1 MSETVW
7 FNRRMFLRGAG
18 AAALASAATGGAS
31 MLRPTPAAAAA
42 SPAQDGSGG
51 FDFDAPYDRIGTDS
65 NKWDKI
71 REDYGPENIKVAMGV
86 ADMDF
91 KCAPVITEALAD
103 RVRHENWGYLHMPK
117 DFFPAIV
124 DWNRTRHG
132 LEINPDLMAL
142 SDGVHPALIAALKAL
157 ARPGSRV
164 LLTTSTYSGF
174 YTDLRESHTLAE
186 ESPLLVDNGVHRF
199 DFDDIESRISH
210 DTDALILCNPQ
221 NPTGNCWSP
230 EDLMRLGR
238 LCLERRVVVM
248 ADEIHCDF
256 VTKGN
261 TYTPFATLPDK
272 DVVNNSITFQSGS
285 KTFSL
290 AAMKVAWFH
299 TTNPEFFRKV
309 QDQHMAQTNTLGVV
323 AHHAA
328 LRGGADWLDQLLVY
342 LDGNHDFVE
351 QYIRENIPQIKYTK
365 AQGTY
370 LAWLDVAD
378 LADRIDARGRAA
390 KENETAENPVTPE
403 TMTVRWLVEHAGVYT
418 NPGSNYGPGG
428 ENHVRMNLGT
438 SRQMIKL
445 ALDNIAEATS
455 AL

>member
-1 MSETVW
+1 MSERVW
-7 FNRRMFLRGAG
+7 LNRRTFLRSAGTAAIAG
-18 AAALASAATGGAS
+18 AATSGAS
-31 MLRPTPAAAAA
+31 LLRPGMAAAA
-42 SPAQDGSGG
+42 PQDGSGA
-51 FDFDAPYDRIGTDS
+51 FDFDTPYERVGTDCAKWDRI
-65 NKWDKI
+65 I
-71 REDYGPENIKVAMGV
+71 EDYGRENIQVAMGV

-91 KCAPVITEALAD
+91 KCAPVITEALAE
-103 RVRHENWGYLHMPK
+103 RVKHENWGYLKMPE

-124 DWNRTRHG
+124 DWNRKRNG

-142 SDGVHPALIAALKAL
+142 SDGVHPALIAALKAF
-157 ARPGSRV
+157 ARPGSKV

-174 YTDLRESHTLAE
+174 YTDLRESHTIAE
-186 ESPLLVDNGVHRF
+186 ESPLIIDNGVHHL
-199 DFDDIESRISH
+199 DFDDLESRISQ

-230 EDLMRLGR
+230 EDLMRLGQ
-238 LCLERRVVVM
+238 LCLERRVVVL

-256 VTKGN
+256 VTKGQK
-261 TYTPFATLPDK
+261 YTPFASLPDEK
-272 DVVNNSITFQSGS
+272 VVANSVTFQSGS

-299 TTNPEFFRKV
+299 STNPEYFEKV

-351 QYIRENIPQIKYTK
+351 QYLREKVPAIRYTK

-370 LAWLDVAD
+370 LAWLDVSQ
-378 LADRIDARGRAA
+378 LAEQIGAA
-390 KENETAENPVTPE
+390 EKAVAASEVEEEPVTPE
-403 TMTVRWLVEHAGVYT
+403 DIVVRWLVEHAGVYT
-418 NPGSNYGPGG
+418 NAGSNYGPGG
-428 ENHVRMNLGT
+428 EGWVRMNLGT
-438 SRQMIKL
+438 SRRLVQL
-445 ALDNIAEATS
+445 ALDNIAEAMND
-455 AL
+455 L

>member
-1 MSETVW
+1 MSERVW
-7 FNRRMFLRGAG
+7 LNRRMFLKGAG
-18 AAALASAATGGAS
+18 ATALAGAATSGAS
-31 MLRPTPAAAAA
+31 LLNPMASMAA
-42 SPAQDGSGG
+42 PAQDGSGG
-51 FDFDAPYDRIGTDS
+51 FDFDTPYDRIGTDCA
-65 NKWDKI
+65 KWDSI
-71 REDYGPENIKVAMGV
+71 IERHGAENIQVAMGV

-91 KCAPVITEALAD
+91 KCAPAITEALAE
-103 RVRHENWGYLHMPK
+103 RVNHENWGYLKMPE

-124 DWNRTRHG
+124 DWNKNRHG

-186 ESPLLVDNGVHRF
+186 ESPLIIDNGVHRL
-199 DFDDIESRISH
+199 DFDDLESRISQE
-210 DTDALILCNPQ
+210 TDALILCNPQ

-230 EDLMRLGR
+230 EDLMRLGQ
-238 LCLERRVVVM
+238 LCLERRVVVL

-256 VTKGN
+256 VTNGQK
-261 TYTPFATLPDK
+261 YTPFASLPDK
-272 DVVNNSITFQSGS
+272 DVVNNSVTFQSGS

-299 TTNPEFFRKV
+299 SPNPEYFQKV
-309 QDQHMAQTNTLGVV
+309 QDQHLAQTNTLGVV

-328 LRGGADWLDQLLVY
+328 LRGGAEWLDQLLVY
-342 LDGNHDFVE
+342 LDGNHDLVE
-351 QYIRENIPQIKYTK
+351 QYLRDNVPQVKYTK

-370 LAWLDVAD
+370 LAWLDVSHVAE
-378 LADRIDARGRAA
+378 AIGAA
-390 KENETAENPVTPE
+390 EKATAASETEEEPVTPE
-403 TMTVRWLVEHAGVYT
+403 DIVVRWLVENAGVYT

-428 ENHVRMNLGT
+428 EGWVRMNLGT
-438 SRQMIKL
+438 SRELIKL
-445 ALDNIAEATS
+445 ALDNIAEAMNS
-455 AL
+455 L

>member
-1 MSETVW
+1 MTEGIQL
-7 FNRRMFLRGAG
+7 NRRMFLKGAG
-18 AAALASAATGGAS
+18 AAAVASAATGGAS
-31 MLRPTPAAAAA
+31 MVPPAAA
-42 SPAQDGSGG
+42 SPLQDNPGP
-51 FDFDAPYDRIGTDS
+51 FDFDTPYDRVGTDC

-71 REDYGPENIKVAMGV
+71 REDYGPENIQVAMGV

-91 KCAPVITEALAD
+91 KCAPVVTEALAK
-103 RVRHENWGYLHMPK
+103 RVRHENWGYLHMLK

-132 LEINPDLMAL
+132 LEIDPDLMAL

-157 ARPGSRV
+157 ARPGSKV

-186 ESPLLVDNGVHRF
+186 ESPFLVDNGVHRF
-199 DFDDIESRISH
+199 DFDDIESRISNE
-210 DTDALILCNPQ
+210 TDVLILCNPQ

-238 LCLERRVVVM
+238 LCLERRVVVL

-272 DVVNNSITFQSGS
+272 DVVHNSMTFQSGS

-299 TTNPEFFRKV
+299 TTNPEFFRKT
-309 QDQHMAQTNTLGVV
+309 QEQHMAQTNSLGVV

-328 LRGGADWLDQLLVY
+328 LRGGAEWLDQLLVY
-342 LDGNHDFVE
+342 LDGSHDFVE
-351 QYIRENIPQIKYTK
+351 QYIRENIPQMKYTK

-370 LAWLDVAD
+370 LAWLDVAG
-378 LADRIDARGRAA
+378 LADRIDAAGRAA
-390 KENETAENPVTPE
+390 TENKTAEEPVTPE
-403 TMTVRWLVEHAGVYT
+403 NMVVRWLVENAGVYT

-438 SRQMIKL
+438 SRQLIKL

-455 AL
+455 KL

>member
-1 MSETVW
+1 MSERVW
-7 FNRRMFLRGAG
+7 LNRRMFLKGAG
-18 AAALASAATGGAS
+18 ATALAGAATSGAS
-31 MLRPTPAAAAA
+31 LLNPMASMAA
-42 SPAQDGSGG
+42 PAQDGSGG
-51 FDFDAPYDRIGTDS
+51 FDFDTPYDRIGTDCA
-65 NKWDKI
+65 KWDSI
-71 REDYGPENIKVAMGV
+71 IERHGAENIQVAMGV

-91 KCAPVITEALAD
+91 KCAPAITEALAE
-103 RVRHENWGYLHMPK
+103 RVNHENWGYLKMPE

-124 DWNRTRHG
+124 DWNKNRHG

-186 ESPLLVDNGVHRF
+186 ESPLIIDNGVHRL
-199 DFDDIESRISH
+199 DFDDLESRISQE
-210 DTDALILCNPQ
+210 TDALILCNPQ

-230 EDLMRLGR
+230 EDLMRLGQ
-238 LCLERRVVVM
+238 LCLERRVVVL

-256 VTKGN
+256 VTNGQK
-261 TYTPFATLPDK
+261 YTPFASLPDK
-272 DVVNNSITFQSGS
+272 DVVNNSVTFQSGS

-299 TTNPEFFRKV
+299 SPNPEYFQKV
-309 QDQHMAQTNTLGVV
+309 QDQHLAQTNTLGVV

-328 LRGGADWLDQLLVY
+328 LRGGAEWLDQLLAY
-342 LDGNHDFVE
+342 LDGNHDYVE
-351 QYIRENIPQIKYTK
+351 QYLRDNVPQIKYTK

-370 LAWLDVAD
+370 LAWLDVSQIAE
-378 LADRIDARGRAA
+378 AIGAA
-390 KENETAENPVTPE
+390 EKAVAASETEEEPVTPE
-403 TMTVRWLVEHAGVYT
+403 DIVVRWLVANAGVYT

-428 ENHVRMNLGT
+428 EGWVRMNLGT
-438 SRQMIKL
+438 SRQLIKV
-445 ALDNIAEATS
+445 ALDNIAEAMNS
-455 AL
+455 L

>member
-1 MSETVW
+1 MSEGFW
-7 FNRRMFLRGAG
+7 LNRRTFLKSAGTAALAG
-18 AAALASAATGGAS
+18 AATSGTSL
-31 MLRPTPAAAAA
+31 LNPVAAAAA
-42 SPAQDGSGG
+42 SPLQDGSGG
-51 FDFDAPYDRIGTDS
+51 FDFDTPYDRVGTDCA
-65 NKWDKI
+65 KWDSI
-71 REDYGPENIKVAMGV
+71 MERHGAENIQVAMGV

-91 KCAPVITEALAD
+91 KCAPVITEALAE
-103 RVRHENWGYLHMPK
+103 RVRHENWGYLKMPE

-124 DWNRTRHG
+124 DWNKNRHG

-142 SDGVHPALIAALKAL
+142 SDGVHPALIAALKAF
-157 ARPGSRV
+157 ARPGSKV

-186 ESPLLVDNGVHRF
+186 ESPLIIDNGVHRL
-199 DFDDIESRISH
+199 DFDDLESRISQ

-230 EDLMRLGR
+230 EDLMRLGQ
-238 LCLERRVVVM
+238 LCLERRVVVL

-256 VTKGN
+256 VTKGQK
-261 TYTPFATLPDK
+261 YTAFASLPDK
-272 DVVNNSITFQSGS
+272 DVVNNSVTFQSGS

-299 TTNPEFFRKV
+299 SPNPEYFQKV

-328 LRGGADWLDQLLVY
+328 LRGGADWLDQLLAY
-342 LDGNHDFVE
+342 LDGNHDYVE
-351 QYIRENIPQIKYTK
+351 QYLRDNVSQIKYSK

-370 LAWLDVAD
+370 LAWLDVSQIAEQ
-378 LADRIDARGRAA
+378 IGAA
-390 KENETAENPVTPE
+390 EKAVAASETEEEPVTAEDIV
-403 TMTVRWLVEHAGVYT
+403 VRWLVENAGVYT

-428 ENHVRMNLGT
+428 EGWVRMNLGT
-438 SRQMIKL
+438 SRQLIKL
-445 ALDNIAEATS
+445 ALDNIAEAMNS
-455 AL
+455 L